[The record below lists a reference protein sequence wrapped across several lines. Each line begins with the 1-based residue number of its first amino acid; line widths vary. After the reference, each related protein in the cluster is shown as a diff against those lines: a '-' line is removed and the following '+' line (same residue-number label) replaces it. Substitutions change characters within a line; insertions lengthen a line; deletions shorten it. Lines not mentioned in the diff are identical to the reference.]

1 MDDEWIAQGRRRS
14 VSEVS
19 STLSM
24 YVEGIFFPTAAL
36 PEFHYREAT
45 KLQSQTSEVTTS
57 QLINTSFN

>member
-19 STLSM
+19 SRFQCTWKA
-24 YVEGIFFPTAAL
+24 FFPTAAL